1 MRQILPSSYSKNSWS
16 SARNPCVRRPKK
28 AVSKFETHPTRE
40 SFSDKNQ
47 NSNRP
52 SIDLNPSIVALVTAG
67 ISNFPIAQTPQP
79 A

>member
-1 MRQILPSSYSKNSWS
+1 MRQILPSSYSENSWS
-16 SARNPCVRRPKK
+16 PARNTCVRRSKK
-28 AVSKFETHPTRE
+28 AAIRRENHPTRE
-40 SFSDKNQ
+40 SFSDKYQ

-52 SIDLNPSIVALVTAG
+52 SIDLSQSIASLVTAG